1 MKANLAREGFQKH
14 LPSQRAVGI
23 DNFLK
28 KMLRGT
34 MSKYRKLMF
43 KLSLGVFNFWQRLA
57 RCCRINMKV
66 RGVETTGLSIGKQ
79 LVRLEQKVK
88 RTKNKKNWS

>member
-43 KLSLGVFNFWQRLA
+43 KLSLGVFNFGQRLA

-79 LVRLEQKVK
+79 LVRLEQK
-88 RTKNKKNWS
+88 REGR